1 MITTEKLKNKNTIIL
16 IVSAVMVIA
25 AIIIAI
31 SAAASSSKSKK
42 EKAAASEN
50 NISTTAAQTT
60 EPVKSFV
67 YNPGKYRVATENN
80 DSLCLRLEP
89 NTSSDRIIYIASG
102 TEVDI
107 IAIWEDWGY
116 TVYGNSGGWLSL
128 NYLELVSSAAQT
140 TAPAAAEQTA
150 AQ

>member
-1 MITTEKLKNKNTIIL
+1 MEKLKNKNTIIL
-16 IVSAVMVIA
+16 IIAAVMVIA

-31 SAAASSSKSKK
+31 SAAAGSSKG
-42 EKAAASEN
+42 N
-50 NISTTAAQTT
+50 NKPVTETEAPLSTTAAPTT

-107 IAIWEDWGY
+107 IAVWEDWGY

-128 NYLELVSSAAQT
+128 NYLELVNSAAPQT
-140 TAPAAAEQTA
+140 TAATTA
-150 AQ
+150 Q

>member
-1 MITTEKLKNKNTIIL
+1 MEKLKNKNTIIL
-16 IVSAVMVIA
+16 IIAAVMVIA

-31 SAAASSSKSKK
+31 SAAAGSSKG
-42 EKAAASEN
+42 N
-50 NISTTAAQTT
+50 NKPVTETDAPLSTTAAPTT

-107 IAIWEDWGY
+107 IAVWEDWGY

-128 NYLELVSSAAQT
+128 NYLELINSA
-140 TAPAAAEQTA
+140 APAASTTA
-150 AQ
+150 ATAQ

>member
-1 MITTEKLKNKNTIIL
+1 MEKLKNKNTIIL
-16 IVSAVMVIA
+16 IISAVMVIA

-31 SAAASSSKSKK
+31 GAAAGSSKG
-42 EKAAASEN
+42 N
-50 NISTTAAQTT
+50 NKPVTETEAPLSTTAAPTT

-67 YNPGKYRVATENN
+67 YNSGKYRVATENN

-107 IAIWEDWGY
+107 IAVWEDWGY

-128 NYLELVSSAAQT
+128 NYLELINSA
-140 TAPAAAEQTA
+140 APAASTTETTA
-150 AQ
+150 Q

>member
-1 MITTEKLKNKNTIIL
+1 MEKLKNKNTIIL
-16 IVSAVMVIA
+16 IIAAVMVIA

-31 SAAASSSKSKK
+31 SAAAGSSKSNNKK
-42 EKAAASEN
+42 TTETAAPL
-50 NISTTAAQTT
+50 STTAAPTT

-80 DSLCLRLEP
+80 DSLCLRLGP

-107 IAIWEDWGY
+107 IAVWEDWGY

-128 NYLELVSSAAQT
+128 NYLELISSAA
-140 TAPAAAEQTA
+140 PASTSAQTA

>member
-1 MITTEKLKNKNTIIL
+1 MEKLKNKNTIIL
-16 IVSAVMVIA
+16 IIAAVMVIA

-31 SAAASSSKSKK
+31 SAAAGSSKGDNKPST
-42 EKAAASEN
+42 ETETPV
-50 NISTTAAQTT
+50 STTAPETT
-60 EPVKSFV
+60 SPIKAFV

-107 IAIWEDWGY
+107 IAVWEDWGY

-128 NYLELVSSAAQT
+128 NYLELINSA
-140 TAPAAAEQTA
+140 APAASTTA
-150 AQ
+150 ATAQ